1 MNISI
6 YMPQH
11 RCGKRIH
18 APTLYN
24 FVIDAQS
31 APVPAFLWAQEVL
44 FCHQG
49 FKCSPCQVQ
58 KGTTCSGQAS
68 SLRLTSSSVV
78 QV

>member
-1 MNISI
+1 MLMSFLFA
-6 YMPQH
+6 QH
-11 RCGKRIH
+11 
-18 APTLYN
+18 
-24 FVIDAQS
+24 QS
-31 APVPAFLWAQEVL
+31 VLRHTKLVWAGSWHHESVLTQIQLQVL